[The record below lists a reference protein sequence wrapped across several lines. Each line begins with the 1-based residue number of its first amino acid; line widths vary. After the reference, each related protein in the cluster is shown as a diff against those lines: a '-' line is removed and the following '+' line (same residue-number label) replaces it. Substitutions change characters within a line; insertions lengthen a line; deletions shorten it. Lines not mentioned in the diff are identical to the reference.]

1 MSKIYDVPNNVLVHQ
16 FLAAKARTSET
27 SAVLDRLAAG
37 KKISGRSLLVL
48 DIGTYTGGTPV
59 VKLQE
64 SSATPAGGFTDVTGG
79 AFAAKTSTGF
89 WALAVDL
96 EKTERYLRVVQT
108 GEAAGTTNAVH
119 LMAPASEEAPIT
131 NPTA

>member
-1 MSKIYDVPNNVLVHQ
+1 MDVPNNVLVHQ

-64 SSATPAGGFTDVTGG
+64 SSATPASGFADVSGA
-79 AFAAKTSTGF
+79 AFAAKTATGF
-89 WALAVDL
+89 WSLAVDL
-96 EKTERYLRVVQT
+96 ENMERYLRVVQT
-108 GEAAGTTNAVH
+108 GEAAGTTNSVH
-119 LMAPASEEAPIT
+119 LFAPASEEAPIT
-131 NPTA
+131 NPSA